1 MAKSPNNKHKHFD
14 IVVAGGGMIGSC
26 LALAIAPLG
35 LRVAVVEAIPRS
47 ETTQPSFD
55 DRSTALSRSTQRMF
69 EGIGVWEEVVATAT
83 AVSKIHVSDK
93 GRFGF
98 AHIDAQ
104 EQGVEALGYVII
116 NRVLGGVLQTA
127 LGKMQSLQMFC
138 PANVVKVQPSPE
150 LTTVFVEHS
159 DGKAQELTCDLLVAA
174 DGANSAVRGM
184 LGIAATQIKYG
195 QRAVIGNLLPE
206 KPLQNCAYERF
217 TESGPLALL
226 PVADERAGFVW
237 TVTEHDADRVLA
249 LDDASF
255 LDELQ
260 IAFGYRLGT
269 FSRVGKRA
277 SYPLS
282 LSKAIR
288 LTSQRSVLVGNAA
301 HGLHPVAAQGFNLG
315 LRDVAALCD
324 CIADARQQSPV
335 ADIGDPE
342 LLRRYADW
350 RRSDQRKLVQLTDG
364 IVRLFG
370 HRSGP
375 MRMLRNVGMLGF
387 DLIPGVRSLFAK
399 HTMGLAGR
407 LPRLSRGLP
416 LGGSPLE

>member
-1 MAKSPNNKHKHFD
+1 MTRPNDKNHFD

-47 ETTQPSFD
+47 ESMQPSFD

-69 EGIGVWEEVVATAT
+69 EAIGIWDDVVATAT
-83 AVSKIHVSDK
+83 PVKQIHVSDK

-98 AHIDAQ
+98 AHIDAK
-104 EQGVEALGYVII
+104 EQGVEALGYVVI
-116 NRVLGGVLQTA
+116 NRVLGEVLQA
-127 LGKMQSLQMFC
+127 GLQKVPSLELFC
-138 PANVVKVQPSPE
+138 PSRIVAFSSSAE
-150 LTTVFVEHS
+150 LATVSLENA
-159 DGKAQELTCDLLVAA
+159 DGQTKQLTCDLLVAA

-184 LGIAATQIKYG
+184 MGIAATRVEYG
-195 QRAVIGNLLPE
+195 QRAVIGNLLSE

-217 TESGPLALL
+217 TDSGPLALL

-237 TVTEHDADRVLA
+237 TVSEHDADRVLA
-249 LDDASF
+249 LDDDAF
-255 LDELQ
+255 LQELQ
-260 IAFGYRLGT
+260 AAFGYRLGT
-269 FSRVGKRA
+269 FSRIGARA
-277 SYPLS
+277 AYPLT

-288 LTSQRSVLVGNAA
+288 LTSQRSVLIGNAA

-324 CIADARQQSPV
+324 CV
-335 ADIGDPE
+335 ADVRALSEAGDIGAANV
-342 LLRRYADW
+342 LQRYAEW
-350 RRSDQRKLVQLTDG
+350 RRSDQRKLVRLTDG
-364 IVRLFG
+364 IVRLFADT
-370 HRSGP
+370 RGP
-375 MRMLRNVGMLGF
+375 MRVLRNIGMLGF
-387 DLIPGVRSLFAK
+387 DLVPGVRSIFAK

-416 LGGSPLE
+416 LQ